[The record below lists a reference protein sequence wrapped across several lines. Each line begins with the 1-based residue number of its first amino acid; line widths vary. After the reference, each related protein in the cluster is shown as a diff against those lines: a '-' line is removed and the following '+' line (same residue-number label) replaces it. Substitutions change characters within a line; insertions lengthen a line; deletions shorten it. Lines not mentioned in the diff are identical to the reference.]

1 MSASQEKKARE
12 RAEREEKRLQQE
24 KADRRAMTLYT
35 VVGAVVV
42 LAAIVMMVWSSGV
55 IQRGMTAVEV
65 GGEKYNAGDQQYY
78 FSGAY
83 NRQRDSY
90 GMFPFN
96 TTVSLKDQVYDQEIG
111 RAHV

>member
-35 VVGAVVV
+35 VVGVVVV
-42 LAAIVMMVWSSGV
+42 LAAIIMMVWSSGV

-65 GGEKYNAGDQQYY
+65 GGEK
-78 FSGAY
+78 
-83 NRQRDSY
+83 
-90 GMFPFN
+90 FN
-96 TTVSLKDQVYDQEIG
+96 SKRPAILLLRRLQPPA
-111 RAHV
+111 RLLRHVPL

>member
-65 GGEKYNAGDQQYY
+65 GGEKLHSFLWVPHMGVPDSAAARRAG
-78 FSGAY
+78 A
-83 NRQRDSY
+83 
-90 GMFPFN
+90 
-96 TTVSLKDQVYDQEIG
+96 
-111 RAHV
+111 